1 MSRKMKRSTLRDVV
15 ANRLGLDPSDDVL
28 ERKVNEFCLFYM
40 EDGAWEDKFVPV
52 EYLEFHPIPDSFTDN
67 ITPTDRFDVDLET
80 IRKQERLQPLPGFS
94 TNEKQDENAEGDEGE
109 GSTSK
114 YMKKYSRQNEDNLG
128 MESLRR
134 LAIAGNKRWDFAC
147 VLRNRALLRGLSSIE
162 STKQRKSLLARR
174 LRHAGFRW
182 KGKYPSEEDIR
193 EVLNDAMGSN
203 DEEEEQEKE

>member
-1 MSRKMKRSTLRDVV
+1 MKRSTLRDVV

-67 ITPTDRFDVDLET
+67 IAPTDRFDVDLET

-94 TNEKQDENAEGDEGE
+94 TNEKQDESAEGDEGE

-134 LAIAGNKRWDFAC
+134 LAIAGNRRW
-147 VLRNRALLRGLSSIE
+147 G
-162 STKQRKSLLARR
+162 ST
-174 LRHAGFRW
+174 
-182 KGKYPSEEDIR
+182 
-193 EVLNDAMGSN
+193 
-203 DEEEEQEKE
+203 